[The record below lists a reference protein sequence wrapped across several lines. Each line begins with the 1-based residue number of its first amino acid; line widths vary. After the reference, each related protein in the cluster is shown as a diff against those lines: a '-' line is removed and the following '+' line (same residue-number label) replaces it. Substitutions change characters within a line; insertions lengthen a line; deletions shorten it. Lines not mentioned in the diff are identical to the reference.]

1 MGMVGN
7 LKRISPALLN
17 DLLQGEVVVEDV
29 IYVEEEEDQSL
40 YLDKSWHAI
49 HYLLNGAAWEGE
61 EPLVHTVLGGTAISE
76 PDEEELESGEYNP
89 TRYLTPELV
98 KQISDALQGMSEAE
112 LQRRYNPKQMTELDI
127 YPSIDWEADGELEY
141 VMDYYRELVAYYRE
155 AAANQ
160 EAMLLYIT

>member
-1 MGMVGN
+1 MSMVGN

-17 DLLQGEVVVEDV
+17 ELLQGEVELEEVL
-29 IYVEEEEDQSL
+29 YGEEEVDQSL

-61 EPLVHTVLGGTAISE
+61 EPLVHTVLGGTAIGE
-76 PDEEELESGEYNP
+76 PDEDEMESGEYNP

-98 KQISDALQGMSEAE
+98 KQISDALQGITEVE
-112 LQRRYNPKQMTELDI
+112 LQSRYNPEQMTEMDI
-127 YPSIDWEADGELEY
+127 YPSIDWEDDGELEY
-141 VMDYYRELVAYYRE
+141 VMDYYRELVAYYRD